1 MRITFIGAGNVAT
14 HLAQALRAN
23 GNEITQVYSR
33 TEQSAKL
40 LADKVAAT
48 YTTSLAD
55 VRADTDMFIIS
66 VCDDAIAHIINA
78 IGPLNDNA
86 IYAHT
91 AGSVPIDI
99 LRGHATRYGVMYP
112 MQTFSKA
119 KSMDL
124 RRVPCYTE
132 GSDEATLHE
141 INALAASIFGN
152 VREMTSKDRR
162 YLHLAAVFA
171 CNFTNY
177 CYDIASAIVGE
188 KGIPF
193 SDFTPLIEE
202 SVAKLREFSPF
213 EAQTGPAVRYD
224 KGVMQ
229 RQLDL
234 LSDKPEWQA
243 IYRLMSAGIHDR
255 HS

>member
-1 MRITFIGAGNVAT
+1 MKITFIGAGNVAT
-14 HLAQALRAN
+14 HLAQALMAN
-23 GNEITQVYSR
+23 GYEIAQVYSR

-66 VCDDAIAHIINA
+66 VRDDAIAHIINT
-78 IGPLNDNA
+78 IGSLNANA
-86 IYAHT
+86 TYVHT
-91 AGSVPIDI
+91 AGSVPMDI

-119 KSMDL
+119 KSIDL

-132 GSDEATLHE
+132 GSDEATLRE

-152 VREMTSKDRR
+152 VREMTSQDRR

-188 KGIPF
+188 NGIPF

-202 SVAKLREFSPF
+202 SVAKLRELSPF

-224 KGVMQ
+224 KDVMQ
-229 RQLDL
+229 HQLDL
-234 LSDKPEWQA
+234 LSGKPEWQD

>member
-1 MRITFIGAGNVAT
+1 
-14 HLAQALRAN
+14 
-23 GNEITQVYSR
+23 
-33 TEQSAKL
+33 
-40 LADKVAAT
+40 
-48 YTTSLAD
+48 
-55 VRADTDMFIIS
+55 
-66 VCDDAIAHIINA
+66 
-78 IGPLNDNA
+78 
-86 IYAHT
+86 
-91 AGSVPIDI
+91 
-99 LRGHATRYGVMYP
+99 MYP
-112 MQTFSKA
+112 LQTFSKA

-152 VREMTSKDRR
+152 VREMTSQDRR

-177 CYDIASAIVGE
+177 CYDIAAAIVGE

-202 SVAKLREFSPF
+202 SVAKLRELSPF
-213 EAQTGPAVRYD
+213 KAQTGPAVRYD

-234 LSDKPEWQA
+234 LSGKPEWQA

>member
-14 HLAQALRAN
+14 HLAQALMAN

-91 AGSVPIDI
+91 AGSVPMDI
-99 LRGHATRYGVMYP
+99 LRGHATRYGVMYTSCV
-112 MQTFSKA
+112 MVISNLLIFIGVYIYSRK
-119 KSMDL
+119 
-124 RRVPCYTE
+124 V
-132 GSDEATLHE
+132 LHKF
-141 INALAASIFGN
+141 NNN
-152 VREMTSKDRR
+152 VNK
-162 YLHLAAVFA
+162 
-171 CNFTNY
+171 
-177 CYDIASAIVGE
+177 
-188 KGIPF
+188 
-193 SDFTPLIEE
+193 IE
-202 SVAKLREFSPF
+202 
-213 EAQTGPAVRYD
+213 
-224 KGVMQ
+224 
-229 RQLDL
+229 
-234 LSDKPEWQA
+234 
-243 IYRLMSAGIHDR
+243 
-255 HS
+255 